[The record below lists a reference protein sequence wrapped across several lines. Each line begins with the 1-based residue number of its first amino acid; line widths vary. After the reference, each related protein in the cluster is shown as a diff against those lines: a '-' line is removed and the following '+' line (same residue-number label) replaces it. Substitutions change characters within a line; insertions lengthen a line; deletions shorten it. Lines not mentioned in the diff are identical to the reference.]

1 MKPLSQCLFS
11 AAGELPYGQ
20 KYYHISYTFEI
31 PKEYKVLEV
40 LLEYEPEKRT
50 NPPKD
55 LEKEVRE
62 AARTEIFR
70 EDPQTISDL
79 INLCPLKNLIN
90 LAIKGPDGWRGE
102 DHKFLC
108 RREICLAEEGSTP
121 CFSNGKNLPGQYELV
136 LHVYAVFTDS
146 LRYRVEVRGL

>member
-1 MKPLSQCLFS
+1 MKPFIPMPVFGSRR
-11 AAGELPYGQ
+11 AAIRA

-70 EDPQTISDL
+70 KIAKRFPI
-79 INLCPLKNLIN
+79 
-90 LAIKGPDGWRGE
+90 
-102 DHKFLC
+102 
-108 RREICLAEEGSTP
+108 
-121 CFSNGKNLPGQYELV
+121 
-136 LHVYAVFTDS
+136 
-146 LRYRVEVRGL
+146 